1 MAEDKDRAAM
11 SDIYFSNYRLERD
24 TRYFLYIG
32 SIRNY
37 GLNLY
42 LKEAL
47 SKIYNRPF
55 DFISIVQDVFAQY
68 SHPNL
73 MVVNPL
79 VKDFS
84 RMHGG
89 NGSCRLI
96 TKDFMSCVSTNPKVL
111 QLVQQ
116 LLERQ
121 KKLYIYMYQSIS
133 EMTLDQWPGVVIIGP
148 DSDISDK
155 LNSKIFQYRSLEGR
169 LPLPDFR
176 VCMGLDEVIRITDQL
191 WSKWTDGIFVS
202 EEYSAGG
209 LKSIV
214 AHNTDDILRRFEDK
228 RQNYLISR
236 YIPHEDDPTVL
247 GVVANEKD
255 IYIAGVADQ
264 FIERGTQF
272 VGSVFPS
279 VQEKKVMIQLEQHT
293 RRAGQWLAQEGFRG
307 MFGCDY
313 LVDSNGSLLF
323 LEANARKQGTAMEF
337 CCTLEN
343 TLPKGSAMLPELEY
357 YAVFQEKFPEHT
369 IGMRGNPKKIHWGT
383 HNYKTHS
390 VVHTRSTRFEQR
402 SERDLFRQLA
412 GNRMKQDVLI
422 LDHIG
427 GNFVV
432 AEKSFLARIVA
443 LGKDR
448 ESVLRGLELGKK
460 NVESTICTH

>member
-1 MAEDKDRAAM
+1 M
-11 SDIYFSNYRLERD
+11 SQIYFSNYRLEKD

-47 SKIYNRPF
+47 SKIYHRPF
-55 DFISIVQDVFAQY
+55 DFISIVQDVFAHY
-68 SHPNL
+68 PYPNM

-84 RMHGG
+84 GTHGK

-96 TKDFMSCVSTNPKVL
+96 TKDFMSCVSADPDVR
-111 QLVQQ
+111 QLVEQ
-116 LLERQ
+116 LLKRQ
-121 KKLYIYMYQSIS
+121 KKLYIYMYQSVP
-133 EMTLDQWPGVVIIGP
+133 EMTLNQWPGVVMIGP
-148 DSDISDK
+148 DSKISERV
-155 LNSKIFQYRSLEGR
+155 NSKIYQYKSLEGHF
-169 LPLPDFR
+169 PIPDYR
-176 VCMGLDEVIRITDQL
+176 VCAGLESLIKITEPL
-191 WSKWTDGIFVS
+191 WEKWTDGIFVS

-214 AHNTDDILRRFEDK
+214 AHGADDILNRFGDK
-228 RQNYLISR
+228 QQNYLISR
-236 YIPHEDDPTVL
+236 YIPHEHDPTVL
-247 GVVANEKD
+247 GVVANERD

-264 FIERGTQF
+264 FIEHDTRF

-279 VQEKKVMIQLEQHT
+279 IHQKMVMTQLEQYT
-293 RRAGQWLAQEGFRG
+293 RGAGRWLAREGFRG

-313 LVDSNGSLLF
+313 LVDSMGRIYF
-323 LEANARKQGTAMEF
+323 LEVNARKQGTATEF

-357 YAVFQEKFPEHT
+357 YAVFREKFPEHAVEPHNNS
-369 IGMRGNPKKIHWGT
+369 NPIHWGT
-383 HNYKTHS
+383 HNYKTPGII
-390 VVHTRSTRFEQR
+390 HTGPTIFEHR
-402 SERDLFRQLA
+402 CERDAFRRFA
-412 GNRMKQDVLI
+412 ENRAEQELLI

-427 GNFVV
+427 PNFVV
-432 AEKSFLARIVA
+432 AEKSFLARIIA

-448 ESVLRGLELGKK
+448 AGVLKGLDRGKK
-460 NVESTICTH
+460 DVESTICFQ

>member
-1 MAEDKDRAAM
+1 M

-42 LKEAL
+42 LREAL

-55 DFISIVQDVFAQY
+55 DFISIIQDVFAQY
-68 SHPNL
+68 PHPNL

-84 RMHGG
+84 RTHGG

-96 TKDFMSCVSTNPKVL
+96 TKDFMSCVSANPEVL

-116 LLERQ
+116 LLKHQ

-133 EMTLDQWPGVVIIGP
+133 EMTLNQWPGVEIIGP
-148 DSDISDK
+148 DSNISDR
-155 LNSKIFQYRSLEGR
+155 LNSKIYQYRSLEGR
-169 LPLPDFR
+169 LPMPDFR
-176 VCMGLDEVIRITDQL
+176 VCMGLDEVIYATNQL

-209 LKSIV
+209 LKSVV
-214 AHNTDDILRRFEDK
+214 AHDTDDILKRFENK
-228 RQNYLISR
+228 QQNYLISR

-279 VQEKKVMIQLEQHT
+279 IQEKKVMIQLEQHT
-293 RRAGQWLAQEGFRG
+293 RGIGQWLAREGFRG

-313 LVDSNGSLLF
+313 LVDSNGGLFF
-323 LEANARKQGTAMEF
+323 LEINARKQGTAMEF

-357 YAVFQEKFPEHT
+357 YAVFQEKFPEHC
-369 IGMRGNPKKIHWGT
+369 IEMRGNPKKVHWGT
-383 HNYKTHS
+383 YNYKTHG
-390 VVHTRSTRFEQR
+390 VIHTGSTKFEHR
-402 SERDLFRQLA
+402 SERDSFRRLA

-448 ESVLRGLELGKK
+448 ESVLKGLEQGKK